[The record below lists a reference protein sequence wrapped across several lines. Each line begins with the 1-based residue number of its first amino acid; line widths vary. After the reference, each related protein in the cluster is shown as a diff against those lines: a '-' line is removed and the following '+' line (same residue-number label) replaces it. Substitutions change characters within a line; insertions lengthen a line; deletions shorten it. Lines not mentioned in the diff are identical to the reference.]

1 MSESMKGCTQWAVTT
16 VSSWVAEEPLPPF
29 VDLRVRVERE
39 REREREGFGC
49 RMSESKRGH

>member
-39 REREREGFGC
+39 REREREKGSVVG
-49 RMSESKRGH
+49 